1 MIKKTDKELAIEL
14 VNNKTFNTDDKQK
27 QEYLESIPKMTPEN
41 LKKFI
46 SILKKQNKSVKAIE
60 KLSET
65 IKTVS

>member
-1 MIKKTDKELAIEL
+1 MLKKSDKEIAIEL

-27 QEYLESIPKMTPEN
+27 QEYLELIPKMTPEN

-60 KLSET
+60 KLSKT